1 MADPNP
7 QHRQQQQPQ
16 SHANGEFEGAE
27 DGEGEQFEE
36 GEYSDGGAGGS
47 GEDDDGQPRQT
58 DLPVY
63 VDDGRPDPVDNSAV
77 YAAFGRDTAA
87 GRALFKLYN
96 KNKTSYTPGVV
107 VRTRGPT
114 DPAREA
120 EAKKRAEAAALIKPA
135 YKAPRLKKAEKER
148 EVGRVPQW
156 GGKKNAEAIEQ
167 EKERDRHLYKAP
179 SVPLAVLQQRD
190 LAKARLQDAME
201 SANKPKAAAARPKPL
216 PGRGGSA
223 SSSSRPPRDPNQVLM
238 DSIINEI
245 EERHTF
251 LDRMRAMGDLS
262 HEATIKAEIA
272 SRLRDLKQ
280 LKAIMEEDLAATAAP
295 VHAAAA
301 ASR

>member
-16 SHANGEFEGAE
+16 QQHAHADGEFDGADE
-27 DGEGEQFEE
+27 GEGEQFED
-36 GEYSDGGAGGS
+36 GEYSDGGGDGG
-47 GEDDDGQPRQT
+47 DDGHPRQT

-63 VDDGRPDPVDNSAV
+63 VDDGRAEPVDNSAV

-96 KNKTSYTPGVV
+96 KNKTNYTPGVV

-156 GGKKNAEAIEQ
+156 GGKKNAEVIEQ

-190 LAKARLQDAME
+190 LAKARLQEAME

-251 LDRMRAMGDLS
+251 LDQMRARGDLT

-295 VHAAAA
+295 AAAA

>member
-7 QHRQQQQPQ
+7 QQRQQPQ
-16 SHANGEFEGAE
+16 QPHADDEFEGA
-27 DGEGEQFEE
+27 DEG
-36 GEYSDGGAGGS
+36 GYSDGG
-47 GEDDDGQPRQT
+47 DDDGSQPRQT

-63 VDDGRPDPVDNSAV
+63 VDDGRGEAVDNSSV

-96 KNKTSYTPGVV
+96 KNKTNYTPGVV

-114 DPAREA
+114 DPAAEA
-120 EAKKRAEAAALIKPA
+120 EAKKRAEAAALVRPT

-156 GGKKNAEAIEQ
+156 GGKKSSDSIDR

-190 LAKARLQDAME
+190 AAKARLQEAME
-201 SANKPKAAAARPKPL
+201 DANKPKQAAARPKPL

-223 SSSSRPPRDPNQVLM
+223 SSSRAPPRRDPNQLLM

-245 EERHTF
+245 DERHSF
-251 LDRMRAMGDLS
+251 LDKMRALGDLS

-280 LKAIMEEDLAATAAP
+280 LKAIMDDDLAAATSTP
-295 VHAAAA
+295 AAA